1 MKKEHSNKIILKIL
15 SYYIGIISIFSLLP
29 MIIIS
34 FYSHPS
40 LDDFGYSITTLREW
54 NTNHSLVGLLIEAIR
69 SSYERMYH
77 WQGLY
82 TSGVILSL
90 QPAIFNESL
99 YGLGAVFLI
108 LGIYISMY
116 FFLRE
121 VLHYVLEIKIWIVRL
136 ITLVICF
143 YYINFMPSGVEGLYW
158 FNGAYNYTFFLILWL
173 ISIAILIRVIRT
185 QNKRNIGLIALDCF
199 LSFMISGGNH
209 VSAFLNI
216 IVLLAL
222 LLYVVV
228 VHNWYLIKRI
238 GALLFITSVGFVIN
252 LSAPGTKVRQECFT
266 SRPTLP
272 KAVLKSCMTTLYYIA
287 EWMSAP
293 YFITL
298 ILLIPFGYFIAK
310 QLRRRWNNFYK
321 LVIGIIIVT
330 WLLMSAMVS
339 LPMYAMGYPGDGRLT
354 NLVFF
359 VFVLGSFIVEICS
372 IGFLLEINID
382 FSNFLKTEIRSGI
395 IMSFVVLFFSSLVL
409 FMGNEEAHCKTAIKS
424 IISGEARA
432 YSAKL
437 NERHELLLETNDSEV
452 AVEYIEEKPKLLYF
466 ADITENPDDW
476 RNGGLA
482 RYYNKNKVYIKS
494 TKE

>member
-1 MKKEHSNKIILKIL
+1 MRKEYSNKMIIKIL
-15 SYYIGIISIFSLLP
+15 SCYIGIISIFSLLP
-29 MIIIS
+29 MIVIS

-40 LDDFGYSITTLREW
+40 VDDFNYSITTFREW
-54 NTNHSLVGLLIEAIR
+54 NTNHSLIGLFVEAIR
-69 SSYERMYH
+69 SSYERMYS

-99 YGLGAVFLI
+99 YGIGAVFLI

-116 FFLRE
+116 FVLRE
-121 VLHYVLEIKIWIVRL
+121 ALFYVLKINIWIVRL

-158 FNGAYNYTFFLILWL
+158 FNGAYNYTFFQILWL
-173 ISIAILIRVIRT
+173 ISITILIRVIRT
-185 QNKRNIGLIALDCF
+185 QNKRNIGLIALGCF

-216 IVLLAL
+216 IILLAL
-222 LLYVVV
+222 FLCVFV

-238 GALLFITSVGFVIN
+238 GALLFISLVGFIIN
-252 LSAPGTKVRQECFT
+252 LSAPGTKARQELFT
-266 SRPTLP
+266 NRPTLP
-272 KAVLKSCMTTLYYIA
+272 NAVIKSCMTTLKYISK
-287 EWMSAP
+287 WMSAP
-293 YFITL
+293 YFIAL
-298 ILLIPFGYFIAK
+298 ILLIPFGYLIAIK
-310 QLRRRWNNFYK
+310 LRQRWNSFYK
-321 LVIGIIIVT
+321 LVIGIIILT

-339 LPMYAMGYPGDGRLT
+339 LPMYAMGHAGDGRLT

-359 VFVLGSFIVEICS
+359 VFVLGSFMVEICF
-372 IGFLLEINID
+372 IGFLIEINID
-382 FSNFLKTEIRSGI
+382 FSNILKTGIRSRI
-395 IMSFVVLFFSSLVL
+395 LLSFVVLFFSSLVL
-409 FMGNEEAHCKTAIKS
+409 FMGNEEAHCKTAMKS

-432 YSAKL
+432 YSIKL
-437 NERHELLLETNDSEV
+437 NERHELLLETNDTEV
-452 AVEYIEEKPKLLYF
+452 AVEYIEERPKLLYF
-466 ADITENPDDW
+466 ADITEDPDDW

-482 RYYNKNKVYIKS
+482 RYYNKNKVFIKP

>member
-1 MKKEHSNKIILKIL
+1 
-15 SYYIGIISIFSLLP
+15 
-29 MIIIS
+29 
-34 FYSHPS
+34 
-40 LDDFGYSITTLREW
+40 
-54 NTNHSLVGLLIEAIR
+54 
-69 SSYERMYH
+69 
-77 WQGLY
+77 
-82 TSGVILSL
+82 
-90 QPAIFNESL
+90 
-99 YGLGAVFLI
+99 
-108 LGIYISMY
+108 
-116 FFLRE
+116 
-121 VLHYVLEIKIWIVRL
+121 
-136 ITLVICF
+136 
-143 YYINFMPSGVEGLYW
+143 
-158 FNGAYNYTFFLILWL
+158 
-173 ISIAILIRVIRT
+173 
-185 QNKRNIGLIALDCF
+185 
-199 LSFMISGGNH
+199 
-209 VSAFLNI
+209 
-216 IVLLAL
+216 
-222 LLYVVV
+222 
-228 VHNWYLIKRI
+228 
-238 GALLFITSVGFVIN
+238 
-252 LSAPGTKVRQECFT
+252 
-266 SRPTLP
+266 
-272 KAVLKSCMTTLYYIA
+272 
-287 EWMSAP
+287 MSAP

-359 VFVLGSFIVEICS
+359 VFVLGSFILEICF
-372 IGFLLEINID
+372 IGFLLEKNID

-437 NERHELLLETNDSEV
+437 NERHELLLETNDTEV
-452 AVEYIEEKPKLLYF
+452 AVEYIEERPKLLYF
-466 ADITENPDDW
+466 ADITEDPDDW